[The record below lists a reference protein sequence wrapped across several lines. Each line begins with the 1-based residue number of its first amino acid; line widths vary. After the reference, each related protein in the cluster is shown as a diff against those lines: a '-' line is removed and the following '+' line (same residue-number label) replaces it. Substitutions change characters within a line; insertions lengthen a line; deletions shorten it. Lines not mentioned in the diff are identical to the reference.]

1 MTYKKI
7 QHQILKH
14 QILKHQIQK
23 QKMTPPVYTIII
35 KELHKKISN
44 EEVSNIDEY
53 MKKTVPKK
61 FKITPRKDVLSH
73 TYQRLIAD
81 GTLAKHSAMDIYF
94 VKLPVRSWSG
104 VLVVTIVLRPD
115 KFSCPYD
122 CKYCPNET
130 IKNGASY
137 DMPRSYLSS
146 EPAVMRAMEVD
157 FDIVKQFRSRIKT
170 LRENGHEIDKV
181 EIIVLGGTF
190 SSYPRDYQYEAM
202 RDIFYAANTH
212 AQYQAQQIQG
222 HEQIRDPLSLQAEQH
237 LNTNTN
243 TNTDTNALKII
254 GISLETRPDQINK
267 HELRRFRE
275 YGCTR
280 IQIGVQHTDDEILN
294 IVNRK
299 HDVASSIKA
308 IKLMKD
314 FGFKVDIHIMPD
326 LPGSTPEKDKLMFD
340 EIFATTKFC
349 PDYIKIYPCLD
360 VTYTEIRK
368 WKEDGR
374 WTPYSELNGGKELI
388 DLILYAKK
396 QLIPKWIRINRI
408 QRDFPEEHTN
418 NSFKG
423 YLSDT
428 HKSNLRQLLDDRMKK
443 DGVSCKCIR
452 CREIKNN
459 AYDVRDVRPNIMTY
473 EASGG
478 VEKFI
483 SYDDNKNDR
492 LLGFVRLRLP
502 QSKDSGEHF
511 IPALRGAALIR
522 ELHVYGGLK
531 RVAKHQQVA
540 THQRVAKA
548 AKALKEKGD
557 VSKPQHNGFGKRLV
571 MMSEIIAWW
580 YGYKSI
586 AVISGVGVRA
596 YYGKMSYELKDTYM
610 VKKLTFMGVLY
621 AMLRI
626 LVYVVMFCMC

>member
-1 MTYKKI
+1 
-7 QHQILKH
+7 
-14 QILKHQIQK
+14 
-23 QKMTPPVYTIII
+23 MTPNKITLPVYTIII

-44 EEVSNIDEY
+44 DEVSDIDEY

-61 FKITPRKDVLSH
+61 FKITPRKDVLTH

-81 GTLAKHSAMDIYF
+81 GTLAKHNAMDIYF

-130 IKNGASY
+130 IKNGATY

-157 FDIVKQFRSRIKT
+157 FDIVKQFRSRVNT

-181 EIIVLGGTF
+181 EIIILGGTF

-202 RDIFYAANTH
+202 RDIFYAANT
-212 AQYQAQQIQG
+212 QAQQTQAQQTQVQAQQTNA
-222 HEQIRDPLSLQAEQH
+222 HARDRSSLQTEQH
-237 LNTNTN
+237 LNADKETT
-243 TNTDTNALKII
+243 LKII

-294 IVNRK
+294 IVNRQ
-299 HDVASSIKA
+299 HDVACSIKA
-308 IKLMKD
+308 IKLIKD
-314 FGFKVDIHIMPD
+314 YGFKVDIHIMPD
-326 LPGSTPEKDKLMFD
+326 LPGATPEKDKLMFD
-340 EIFATTKFC
+340 EIFSTTKFC

-374 WTPYSELNGGKELI
+374 WKPYSELNGGKELI

-418 NSFKG
+418 NEFKG

-428 HKSNLRQLLDDRMKK
+428 HKSNLRQLLDNKMKK

-452 CREIKNN
+452 CREIKNYS
-459 AYDVRDVRPNIMTY
+459 YDMRDVRQNIMTY

-502 QSKDSGEHF
+502 YKNTIDEHF

-531 RVAKHQQVA
+531 RVATTTK
-540 THQRVAKA
+540 
-548 AKALKEKGD
+548 KEI
-557 VSKPQHNGFGKRLV
+557 SKPQHNGFGKRLV
-571 MMSEIIAWW
+571 IMSEIIAWW
-580 YGYKSI
+580 YGYKSMAI
-586 AVISGVGVRA
+586 ISGVGVRA
-596 YYGKMSYELKDTYM
+596 YYSKLGYELKDSYM
-610 VKKLTFMGVLY
+610 VKKLTFLGVLY
-621 AMLRI
+621 TVLRFI
-626 LVYVVMFCMC
+626 MKNTI

>member
-1 MTYKKI
+1 MTTNKI
-7 QHQILKH
+7 IL
-14 QILKHQIQK
+14 
-23 QKMTPPVYTIII
+23 PVYAIII

-81 GTLAKHSAMDIYF
+81 GTLTKHNAMDIYF

-130 IKNGASY
+130 IKNGGTY

-157 FDIVKQFRSRIKT
+157 FDIVKQFRSRVNT

-181 EIIVLGGTF
+181 EIIILGGTF

-202 RDIFYAANTH
+202 RDIFYAANT
-212 AQYQAQQIQG
+212 QEQANHIDVRDRLTLQT
-222 HEQIRDPLSLQAEQH
+222 EQSKNESNDI
-237 LNTNTN
+237 
-243 TNTDTNALKII
+243 KII
-254 GISLETRPDQINK
+254 GISLETRPDQINNQ
-267 HELRRFRE
+267 ELRRFRE

-280 IQIGVQHTDDEILN
+280 IQIGVQHTDNEILN

-299 HDVASSIKA
+299 HDVECSVKA

-326 LPGSTPEKDKLMFD
+326 LPGATPEKDKKMFV

-374 WTPYSELNGGKELI
+374 WKPYSELNGGKELI

-396 QLIPKWIRINRI
+396 TLIPKWIRINRI
-408 QRDFPEEHTN
+408 QRDFPEEHN
-418 NSFKG
+418 NNEFKG
-423 YLSDT
+423 FVSGT
-428 HKSNLRQLLDDRMKK
+428 HKSNLRQLIEDRMKK
-443 DGVSCKCIR
+443 EGVACKCIR
-452 CREIKNN
+452 CREIKNHPYEM
-459 AYDVRDVRPNIMTY
+459 ADVRKNIITY

-502 QSKDSGEHF
+502 PKVKDTDEGKGNKHF
-511 IPALRGAALIR
+511 IPALINAALIR

-531 RVAKHQQVA
+531 KVAN
-540 THQRVAKA
+540 
-548 AKALKEKGD
+548 KGV
-557 VSKPQHNGFGKRLV
+557 VSKPQHNGFGKKLV
-571 MMSEIIAWW
+571 MTSEIIAWW
-580 YGYKSI
+580 YGYKQI
-586 AVISGVGVRA
+586 AIISGVGVRN
-596 YYGKMSYELKDTYM
+596 YYKKMGYELKDTYM
-610 VKKLTFMGVLY
+610 VKTLTFMKILWDVISTMY
-621 AMLRI
+621 NFML
-626 LVYVVMFCMC
+626 

>member
-1 MTYKKI
+1 MTLPI
-7 QHQILKH
+7 
-14 QILKHQIQK
+14 
-23 QKMTPPVYTIII
+23 YTIII
-35 KELHKKISN
+35 KELHRKISN
-44 EEVSNIDEY
+44 EEVLNIDEY

-130 IKNGASY
+130 IKNGAIH

-146 EPAVMRAMEVD
+146 EPAVMRAMDVD
-157 FDIVKQFRSRIKT
+157 FDIIKQFRSRIKT

-202 RDIFYAANTH
+202 RDIFYAANT
-212 AQYQAQQIQG
+212 QNQCQAHQTYV
-222 HEQIRDPLSLQAEQH
+222 RDPLSLQTEQY
-237 LNTNTN
+237 L
-243 TNTDTNALKII
+243 NTDTNSLKII

-280 IQIGVQHTDDEILN
+280 IQIGVQHTDNEILN

-299 HDVASSIKA
+299 HDTECSIKA

-326 LPGSTPEKDKLMFD
+326 LPGATPEKDKLMFD

-374 WTPYSELNGGKELI
+374 WTPYSELNGGKDLI

-396 QLIPKWIRINRI
+396 NLIPKWIRINRI

-423 YLSDT
+423 FLSDT

-459 AYDVRDVRPNIMTY
+459 AYHMRDVWANIITY
-473 EASGG
+473 EASDG

-492 LLGFVRLRLP
+492 LLGFIRLRMP
-502 QSKDSGEHF
+502 PKSSEHF

-522 ELHVYGGLK
+522 ELHVYGSLK
-531 RVAKHQQVA
+531 KVK
-540 THQRVAKA
+540 VAKA
-548 AKALKEKGD
+548 FKEKGD
-557 VSKPQHNGFGKRLV
+557 VSKPQHNGFGKRLII
-571 MMSEIIAWW
+571 MSEIIAWW

-586 AVISGVGVRA
+586 AVISGIGVRA
-596 YYGKMSYELKDTYM
+596 YYRKMGYELKDTYM
-610 VKKLTFMGVLY
+610 VKKLTFMSILY
-621 AMLRI
+621 TILRI
-626 LVYVVMFCMC
+626 LVYAVMYGNFCNFD

>member
-1 MTYKKI
+1 MTLPI
-7 QHQILKH
+7 
-14 QILKHQIQK
+14 
-23 QKMTPPVYTIII
+23 YTIII

-44 EEVSNIDEY
+44 EEISLNIDEY

-61 FKITPRKDVLSH
+61 FKITPRKDLLSH
-73 TYQRLIAD
+73 TYQKLIAD
-81 GTLAKHSAMDIYF
+81 GTLAKHAAMDIYF

-146 EPAVMRAMEVD
+146 EPAIMRAMDVD
-157 FDIVKQFRSRIKT
+157 FDIVKQFNSRIDT
-170 LRENGHEIDKV
+170 LKKNGHEIDKV

-212 AQYQAQQIQG
+212 AQYQAQQAHQAYVR
-222 HEQIRDPLSLQAEQH
+222 ERLSLQAEQH
-237 LNTNTN
+237 MNTDT
-243 TNTDTNALKII
+243 TTDTKTDTNAIKII

-280 IQIGVQHTDDEILN
+280 IQIGVQHTDDDILKM
-294 IVNRK
+294 VNRK
-299 HDVASSIKA
+299 HDTACSIKA

-326 LPGSTPEKDKLMFD
+326 LPGATPNKDKLMFD

-374 WTPYSELNGGKELI
+374 WKPYSELNGGKDLI
-388 DLILYAKK
+388 DLIIYAKK
-396 QLIPKWIRINRI
+396 HLIPKWIRINRI

-423 YLSDT
+423 FVSDT

-459 AYDVRDVRPNIMTY
+459 AYDMRDVRANMITY
-473 EASGG
+473 EASEG

-492 LLGFVRLRLP
+492 LLGFVRLRMP
-502 QSKDSGEHF
+502 QSKDSGGGEEHF

-531 RVAKHQQVA
+531 KVA
-540 THQRVAKA
+540 TAKA
-548 AKALKEKGD
+548 FKDLA
-557 VSKPQHNGFGKRLV
+557 KPQHNGFGKKLV

-580 YGYKSI
+580 YGYKRV

-596 YYGKMSYELKDTYM
+596 YYGRMGYELKDTYM

-626 LVYVVMFCMC
+626 LVYAVKDKAYIFLNIIK

>member
-1 MTYKKI
+1 MTLPI
-7 QHQILKH
+7 
-14 QILKHQIQK
+14 
-23 QKMTPPVYTIII
+23 YTIII

-44 EEVSNIDEY
+44 EEISLNIDDY

-73 TYQRLIAD
+73 TYQKLIAD
-81 GTLAKHSAMDIYF
+81 GTLAKHAAMDIYF

-146 EPAVMRAMEVD
+146 EPAIMRAMDVD
-157 FDIVKQFRSRIKT
+157 FDIVKQFNSRIDT
-170 LRENGHEIDKV
+170 LKKNGHEIDKV

-212 AQYQAQQIQG
+212 AQYQAQQQVR
-222 HEQIRDPLSLQAEQH
+222 ERLSLQAEQH
-237 LNTNTN
+237 MNTDTK
-243 TNTDTNALKII
+243 TDTNAIKII

-280 IQIGVQHTDDEILN
+280 IQIGVQHTDDEILKM
-294 IVNRK
+294 VNRK
-299 HDVASSIKA
+299 HDTACSIKA

-326 LPGSTPEKDKLMFD
+326 LPGATPEKDKLMFD

-360 VTYTEIRK
+360 VTYTDIRK

-374 WTPYSELNGGKELI
+374 WKPYSELNGGKDLI
-388 DLILYAKK
+388 DLIIYAKK
-396 QLIPKWIRINRI
+396 NLIPKWIRINRI

-423 YLSDT
+423 FVSDT

-459 AYDVRDVRPNIMTY
+459 AYDMRDVRANMITY

-502 QSKDSGEHF
+502 QSKDSGGNEQHF

-531 RVAKHQQVA
+531 KVA
-540 THQRVAKA
+540 TAKA
-548 AKALKEKGD
+548 FKDLA
-557 VSKPQHNGFGKRLV
+557 KPQHNGFGKRLV

-580 YGYKSI
+580 YGYKRI

-596 YYGKMSYELKDTYM
+596 YYRNLGYELKDTYM
-610 VKKLTFMGVLY
+610 VKKLTFVGVLY

-626 LVYVVMFCMC
+626 IVYAVKDKAYIFLNIIK